1 VDPSPDAV
9 AGAPSVSADLPSEQ
23 PSDLRAEPGADLTV
37 TVVQHE
43 DGVPL
48 DRFAEWLA
56 PARLRLVRA
65 HRGDAVPTDPADV
78 GDGLVVLGGN
88 MHAYADDVAPW
99 LVPTRTLLAAVAGS
113 DVPALGI
120 CLGAQL
126 LAVATGGRVDV
137 GAAAGRESG
146 VVDVRWREAAAG
158 DALLGGLVEAPGA
171 GTRFPTMHA
180 DAVVELPADAVP
192 LGASALYPHQA
203 FRVGSAWGVQ
213 FHPETSA
220 GTFRRW
226 ADDEP
231 AVDTGAVV
239 EAYARHAAELER
251 NGRALARAFV
261 ALVAQRAGELGA
273 QRAGELVAQRAGE
286 LVAQRA
292 GERAGERVGAR
303 SALAG

>member
-1 VDPSPDAV
+1 MPGSVGAVAPSPDAV
-9 AGAPSVSADLPSEQ
+9 LGVPPVSRDLPV
-23 PSDLRAEPGADLTV
+23 DLDV

-65 HRGDAVPTDPADV
+65 YRGDPVPTDPADV
-78 GDGLVVLGGN
+78 GDGLIVLGGN

-99 LVPTRTLLAAVAGS
+99 LVPTRALLAAVAGS

-126 LAVATGGRVDV
+126 LAVAAGGRVDV
-137 GAAAGRESG
+137 GAAPGRESG
-146 VVDVRWREAAAG
+146 VVDVRWREAAA
-158 DALLGGLVEAPGA
+158 DDELLGGLGGGPDAA
-171 GTRFPTMHA
+171 TRFPTMHA

-192 LGASALYPHQA
+192 LAASALYPHQA

-231 AVDTGAVV
+231 AVDTPAVV
-239 EAYARHAAELER
+239 AEYARHDAELER

-261 ALVAQRAGELGA
+261 ALVAR
-273 QRAGELVAQRAGE
+273 
-286 LVAQRA
+286 RA
-292 GERAGERVGAR
+292 GERAAERADEQVAERARSR